1 MQKGPLPPSYWLIG
15 LLLSIALHFL
25 APVTR
30 VIPPSWQ
37 WLGLGLVV
45 IGGIITIWTDQ
56 MFKRAQTTVKPH
68 ETPSTLITSGPY
80 RFSRHPMYAFMT
92 LILLGAAVFLGSL
105 TAFVGPILFLVV
117 VELVFIP
124 KEEEAM
130 AEAFG
135 EEYVKYRRRVR
146 KWI

>member
-1 MQKGPLPPSYWLIG
+1 
-15 LLLSIALHFL
+15 
-25 APVTR
+25 
-30 VIPPSWQ
+30 
-37 WLGLGLVV
+37 
-45 IGGIITIWTDQ
+45 

>member
-1 MQKGPLPPSYWLIG
+1 MKKGPLPPSYWLIS
-15 LLLSIALHFL
+15 LVLSIVLYL
-25 APVTR
+25 ELPVMQ
-30 VIPPSWQ
+30 VIPPPWH
-37 WLGLGLVV
+37 WLGLALVV
-45 IGGIITIWTDQ
+45 LGGVVTIWTDQ

-68 ETPSTLITSGPY
+68 ETPSTLITHGPY

-105 TAFVGPILFLVV
+105 TAFVGPVLFLLA
-117 VELVFIP
+117 VELLFIP

-135 EEYVKYRRRVR
+135 DEYVKYRQNVRR
-146 KWI
+146 WL